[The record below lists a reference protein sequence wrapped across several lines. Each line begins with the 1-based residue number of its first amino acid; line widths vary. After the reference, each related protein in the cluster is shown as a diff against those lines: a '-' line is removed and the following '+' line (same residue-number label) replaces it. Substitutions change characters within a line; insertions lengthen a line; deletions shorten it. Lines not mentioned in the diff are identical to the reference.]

1 MWDVMGDRERAL
13 NQRGLIAFEGA
24 EANLNV
30 KSLPGFEIDKVLMKE
45 DHKKSSTI

>member
-30 KSLPGFEIDKVLMKE
+30 KSLPGFEID
-45 DHKKSSTI
+45 